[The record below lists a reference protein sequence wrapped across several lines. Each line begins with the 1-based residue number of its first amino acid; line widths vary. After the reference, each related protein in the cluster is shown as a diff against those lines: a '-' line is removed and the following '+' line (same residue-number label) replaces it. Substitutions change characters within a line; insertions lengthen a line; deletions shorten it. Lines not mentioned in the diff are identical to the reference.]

1 MGPKK
6 KSAGSGRKK
15 KPSKAERLKMQRE
28 EEERRLFEERAARLR
43 AEMEE
48 AARLELDRIEKE
60 KTEQLEAKE
69 QERRGIEVTELS
81 ALEEKFLTALQWKA
95 DLRASAKWSHYM
107 ACDGSPD
114 PTVPQEINT
123 FMSLWQE
130 DKKNSIQHVMEKG
143 SRVLE
148 LIRKLQ
154 FAILD
159 APYEELTS
167 EDVARYQDTIQK
179 LQALLHQ
186 KYNDATEQ
194 MLKQASSYAESE
206 SGNMEVVIKDKN
218 VTLCVWANLKKNSKF
233 RNQTFRDEERNPIN
247 RFELPKPLA
256 ICDVAVRILHTH
268 YDHLSPLESFP
279 REPPK
284 LPLPDY
290 GLPLTVTAEVKE
302 AVEEDKVAAKS
313 MLDLQN
319 PSMLIVKPPMSPISS
334 KDMKDPM
341 LDEVPPEV
349 YEKKSMIIR
358 SASRAQFCAL
368 YFPEISEMAPL
379 EAYAVDLHQFLPVG
393 GVYHFDALKL
403 PPQAKHARGWTMVE
417 VLDTGLETYPYAA
430 LCEES
435 EDASQYFVGLTV
447 RLLDDV
453 IFFEEPLIARW
464 DPKGNFWRTD
474 AIGDVVYDMTDKEVS
489 FKMSNFSTVALMQ
502 EAHLNMPYQ
511 SWELR
516 PHGPDQAVLIVVTT
530 FAEVQI
536 QIQKNQCML
545 ISVSTMEDAD
555 LLGNLRGIWMPP
567 LALTIALKQAGMNI
581 FPAEHSSKYV
591 SLNRKTLDM
600 ELICYQQMA
609 LVASA
614 FAFGWSKWNWHCGED
629 QIVFKAQ
636 EQLDQVADQD
646 KWALYMFNGQRAQKL
661 KITENS
667 KTFSKNIAEG
677 SEFHSTLF
685 HLLKDTASEAAME
698 SVQGAHYL
706 FTDSVYQLLLATRVL
721 TYS

>member
-1 MGPKK
+1 M
-6 KSAGSGRKK
+6 SAGSGRKK